1 MTESIRIII
10 DWYQAYYAD
19 GVYLMLALASY
30 LYLFG
35 HCPELRKKFLL
46 PMALVMFLVLNPILY
61 KYIYSK
67 IIYWRLFWMFPTGIL
82 IALAAV
88 KLVKNSQGKLGKVIV
103 LLMICALIV
112 IKGTNIYT
120 ERGFG
125 KIENPYK
132 VPAAVQEVCDL
143 MLELEEEPKC
153 IVPEAFLC
161 DVRQYAG
168 EIEMAYGR
176 DVLGFIIPIWGGGQ
190 YAYQQLESEKPV
202 YSWILQY
209 AVDNGCSIIVTYEK
223 RPIEDNLLQLYGYS
237 QVQYDGDYLIYY
249 KLQKS

>member
-1 MTESIRIII
+1 MTESIQIII

-19 GVYLMLALASY
+19 GVYLILALASY
-30 LYLFG
+30 IYLFG

-46 PMALVMFLVLNPILY
+46 PMALIMFLVLNPILH
-61 KYIYSK
+61 KYIYSE

-88 KLVKNSQGKLGKVIV
+88 KLVKNSDGKIGKGIV

-143 MLELEEEPKC
+143 MLELDEEPKC

-161 DVRQYAG
+161 DVRQYSG

-176 DVLGFIIPIWGGGQ
+176 DVLGFIIANWGEER
-190 YAYQQLESEKPV
+190 YAYGQMESAAPD
-202 YSWILQY
+202 YSWIMQY
-209 AVDNGCSIIVTYEK
+209 AERENCSFIVTYED
-223 RPIEDNLLQLYGYS
+223 RGIDEALLVLYGY
-237 QVQYDGDYLIYY
+237 VEIPYEGNYRIYY
-249 KLQKS
+249 ND